1 MDLKLKGKNVLVMG
15 ASKGIGRGIA
25 EAFAEEG
32 AKLTIVAR
40 SSDLLED
47 VKNACLSKGA
57 LDVKCY
63 ACDVTNEDMQ
73 KFGNEVMKE
82 RGVFDIVIHSIGTSL
97 TSRNIFGGEKDWYEA
112 LRLDA
117 LHAIDMNSVLI
128 PAMIDNKIK
137 GKVIHVSSI
146 SAEMLRGNPLYASA
160 KAYLNAYVTT
170 AGRQLA
176 SQGIALN
183 SVMPGAVA
191 FEDSYW
197 DKKEKN
203 GDPAVEEFLRQ
214 HQAIHRFGRPEE
226 VADLVLFL
234 ASDKASFIVASN
246 VPVDGGNM

>member
-1 MDLKLKGKNVLVMG
+1 MDLKLKSKNVLVMG

-32 AKLTIVAR
+32 TKLTLVAR
-40 SSDLLED
+40 SADLLEE
-47 VKNACLSKGA
+47 VKKTCLEKGA
-57 LDVKCY
+57 IDVECY
-63 ACDVTNEDMQ
+63 SVDVTGEDMQ
-73 KFGNEVMKE
+73 KFGNKLMEE
-82 RGVFDIVIHSIGTSL
+82 RGVFDVVIHSIGTSL

-128 PAMIDNKIK
+128 PAMLEKEIK

-176 SQGIALN
+176 PKGICLN

-191 FEDSYW
+191 FDNSYW
-197 DKKEKN
+197 DIKEKN

-234 ASDKASFIVASN
+234 ASEKASFICASN
-246 VPVDGGNM
+246 IPVDGGNM